1 MQGLADYLP
10 ELSAQGSA
18 DDMSVACV
26 LDIEHIRSNAALYE
40 KKKAPYLKVL
50 RIGNLG
56 AQSASDDYMQ
66 KKEIEA
72 DEGTVYL
79 DMIGCYGFQ
88 KGVMELEI
96 VSVAEDTVTVSIAG
110 KEYVITPEKPAEISC
125 RKLVNGICEF
135 DKLILQC
142 FMK

>member
-1 MQGLADYLP
+1 
-10 ELSAQGSA
+10 
-18 DDMSVACV
+18 
-26 LDIEHIRSNAALYE
+26 
-40 KKKAPYLKVL
+40 
-50 RIGNLG
+50 
-56 AQSASDDYMQ
+56 MQ

-72 DEGTVYL
+72 DEGTVYF